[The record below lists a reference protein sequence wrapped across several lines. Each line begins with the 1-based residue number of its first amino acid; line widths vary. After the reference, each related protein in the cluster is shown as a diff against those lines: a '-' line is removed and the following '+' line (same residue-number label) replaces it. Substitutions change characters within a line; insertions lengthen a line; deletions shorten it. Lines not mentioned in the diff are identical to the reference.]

1 MRQAIPLKKTPNV
14 ASSLPDAPDLDL
26 RYKKAPDQN
35 GTDGT
40 DGTDGAKQSRRDE
53 TRPEKNERAYGNSDR
68 GPRRRRRR
76 KKSPR
81 VSQGLPSSTNPSEK
95 EKVNPKA
102 FGAAFY
108 PGVRRFV

>member
-35 GTDGT
+35 GTDG
-40 DGTDGAKQSRRDE
+40 AKPMELNRTGEGKRG
-53 TRPEKNERAYGNSDR
+53 PKKNERAYGNSDR

-81 VSQGLPSSTNPSEK
+81 VSRGLPSSTNPSEK